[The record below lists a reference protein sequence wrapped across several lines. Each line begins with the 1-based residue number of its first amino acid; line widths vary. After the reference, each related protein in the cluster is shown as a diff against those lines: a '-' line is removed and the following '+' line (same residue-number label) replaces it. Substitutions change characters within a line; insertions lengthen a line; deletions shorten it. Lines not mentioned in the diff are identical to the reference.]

1 MTQASDNAVRTEV
14 LRDSIVLLGKLE
26 RDIKSKDGKNALLI
40 AIGLLRAKRDLYEKG
55 EAG

>member
-1 MTQASDNAVRTEV
+1 VTASGDNAVRSEV

-55 EAG
+55 EVD